1 MKSLHISFDLH
12 YSDSAWQRA
21 KEYEK
26 CETDEELIEA
36 IKKDLIDDL
45 EDMSDEGV
53 IADNPVIKVL
63 FNSTIE
69 T

>member
-1 MKSLHISFDLH
+1 MKSIRVSFDVH
-12 YSDSAWQRA
+12 YSDSAWRQA

-26 CETDEELIEA
+26 CETDEELFEA
-36 IKKDLIDDL
+36 IKKDLINDL

-63 FNSTIE
+63 FDSTIE